1 MKNASEL
8 KKIVIVGGGSAGW
21 MSAMILADT
30 MAAKGVQIT
39 LLESPT
45 VGVIGV
51 GEGSTPA
58 LKRFFDSLNIAESE
72 WMPQCHATY
81 KSGIAFD
88 GWSTKPGFT
97 GYFHQFSTM
106 VDKLTQPAFIDN
118 VHARLQGADVPAH
131 PNQYF
136 LSHALVEGKLAP
148 IASENFPF
156 SANYGYHFDAA
167 LIGKFLHKKALERG
181 VRYQACH
188 VTHATQD
195 EHGDIVAVHT
205 SEGDAVRADLFID
218 CSGFAALLIDKTLKT
233 PFVSYANVLFNDA
246 AVAMPTA
253 LEGAI
258 APLTVSTAMKHGWAW
273 RIPLT
278 NRYGNGYVYSS
289 RHCDGDMAETEL
301 RHKLGMLDS
310 DTHARHL
317 KMKIGRVDQHWNRN
331 CVAVGL
337 SQGFLEPLEATAL
350 YLTQMTVAIFA
361 LFLDKGDYSEQA
373 RAVYNKEINGF
384 FDGHRDYIV
393 AHFKTSSRTDTEFWR
408 DNTSQHDGISDSL
421 KHIFGTWLQ
430 AKDLSAELARQ
441 DIERYYT
448 TGSWYALM
456 AGMGLFPAVR
466 PASAADAAASESQ
479 RAQMR
484 EFLRRCTLNFRDHKL
499 VLQEMAA
506 AARAR
511 Q

>member
-1 MKNASEL
+1 MNNASEL

-30 MAAKGVQIT
+30 LAAKGVGIT
-39 LLESPT
+39 VLESPI

-58 LKRFFDSLNIAESE
+58 MKRFFDSLDIPESE
-72 WMPQCHATY
+72 WMPQCNATF

-97 GYFHQFSTM
+97 SYFHQFSTM
-106 VDKLTQPAFIDN
+106 VDKLTQPVYIAN
-118 VHARLQGADVPAH
+118 VHARLQGVDVHAR
-131 PNQYF
+131 PNDYF

-148 IASENFPF
+148 LASENFPF
-156 SANYGYHFDAA
+156 TCNYGYHFDAA
-167 LIGKFLHKKALERG
+167 LLGKFLHKKALERG

-188 VTHATQD
+188 VTHASLDQA
-195 EHGDIVAVHT
+195 GNIAAVHT
-205 SEGDAVRADLFID
+205 REGETVHADLFVD
-218 CSGFAALLIDKTLKT
+218 CTGFSALLIDKALRT

-246 AVAMPTA
+246 AVAMPTP

-258 APLTVSTAMKHGWAW
+258 APLTVSSAMRHGWAW
-273 RIPLT
+273 QIPLT

-289 RHCDGDMAETEL
+289 RYCSADQAETEL
-301 RHKLGMLDS
+301 REKLGQLDG
-310 DTHARHL
+310 DAPARHL
-317 KMKIGRVDQHWNRN
+317 TMKIGRVEKHWNKN

-350 YLTQMTVAIFA
+350 YLTQMSVAIFA

-373 RAVYNKEINGF
+373 RNAYNAEVNGF

-393 AHFKTSSRTDTEFWR
+393 AHFKTSSRTDTDFWR
-408 DNTSQHDGISDSL
+408 DNVSQLDGLSDSL
-421 KHIFGTWLQ
+421 KSIFGVWFQ
-430 AKDLSAELARQ
+430 AGDLGAEITRQ
-441 DIERYYT
+441 DLERYYPI
-448 TGSWYALM
+448 GSWYSLM

-466 PASAADAAASESQ
+466 PSSGADAEIQAAQ
-479 RAQMR
+479 RTQMR
-484 EFLRRCTLNFRDHKL
+484 DFLRRCTLNFRDHRL

-506 AARAR
+506 R
-511 Q
+511 